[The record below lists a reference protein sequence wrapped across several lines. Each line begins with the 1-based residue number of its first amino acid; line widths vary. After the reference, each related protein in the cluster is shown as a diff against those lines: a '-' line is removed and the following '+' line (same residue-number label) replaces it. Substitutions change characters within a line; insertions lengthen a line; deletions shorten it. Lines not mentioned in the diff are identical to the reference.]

1 LPAFAEELAVWRQF
15 LTLRV
20 GGSFLVM
27 NWINLQTLILRSEEY
42 IGAEPLA
49 RATWLNVLGWC
60 CEQENGGRIV
70 GAYKW
75 SDRRWQQTCGVTKD
89 EVGTSSPLL
98 RYDGED
104 LIVWSYPVD
113 KQAEVQAKRQAGREG
128 GLKSA
133 ASKAAISPEAKLQA
147 QLQAQLKADAKQ
159 SVDGREGNGIGIG
172 TEWNS
177 IPPKPPLLGG
187 GEQQTL
193 PTDIP
198 TNDPPPPQ
206 QHKNALQIRAEKLF
220 SRGPTRQWVENEQ
233 RAWAKNRGAIEATTD
248 EDWSALEAFYAFNDT
263 SRHTVYRRRDL
274 KTLINNWC
282 SEIDKANEFRRNGPQ
297 LKPGAPYV
305 ANDGPATEGF

>member
-1 LPAFAEELAVWRQF
+1 
-15 LTLRV
+15 
-20 GGSFLVM
+20 M
-27 NWINLQTLILRSEEY
+27 NWINLQVSTLRHEVY
-42 IGAEPLA
+42 IGSEPLV
-49 RATWLNVLGWC
+49 RATWLNVLAWC

-70 GAYKW
+70 GACKW
-75 SDRRWQQTCGVTKD
+75 GDRRWQQTCGVTKD
-89 EVGTSSPLL
+89 EVGISSPLL
-98 RYDGED
+98 QYDNDD
-104 LIVWSYPVD
+104 LIVWGYPVD

-133 ASKAAISPEAKLQA
+133 AARASKSAEAELQPEPKALLQG
-147 QLQAQLKADAKQ
+147 DAKQ
-159 SVDGREGNGIGIG
+159 SVNGREGNGIGSGIG
-172 TEWNS
+172 TEGNS